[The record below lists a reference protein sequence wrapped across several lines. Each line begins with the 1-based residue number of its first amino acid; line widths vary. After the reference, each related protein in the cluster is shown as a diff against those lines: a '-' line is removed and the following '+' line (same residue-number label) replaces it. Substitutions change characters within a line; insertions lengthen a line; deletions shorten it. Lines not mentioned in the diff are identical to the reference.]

1 MEISGGPKNRKRR
14 KATDTKWLAFL
25 TDKEAE
31 EHRVQE
37 WHSVSLADVGL
48 PVRIINTLEDNDI
61 FTVGDLCTRTLDE
74 LQQIPNLGAVTIQK
88 CQKLLED
95 LRLPNRLNG

>member
-1 MEISGGPKNRKRR
+1 MEVSGGPKNRKRR
-14 KATDTKWLAFL
+14 KAVDTKWMAFL

-74 LQQIPNLGAVTIQK
+74 LRQIPNLGAVTIQK